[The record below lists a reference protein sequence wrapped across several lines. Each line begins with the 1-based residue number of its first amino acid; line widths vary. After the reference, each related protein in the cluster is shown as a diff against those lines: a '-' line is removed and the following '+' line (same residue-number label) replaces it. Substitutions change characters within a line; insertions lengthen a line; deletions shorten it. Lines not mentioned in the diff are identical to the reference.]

1 MPSGAQHQMRQK
13 KQCSVCRCTPREKK
27 RSQAIFISS
36 NASII
41 SCLANAGESKKYFHD
56 IPLRIVH
63 RREKSLLTNARI
75 VVLFLDGEKTV
86 LCNLCTFF
94 LVRQI
99 IFRFGKQI
107 VLTDVAVEI
116 FPNGKRSSSSGW

>member
-1 MPSGAQHQMRQK
+1 M
-13 KQCSVCRCTPREKK
+13 
-27 RSQAIFISS
+27 
-36 NASII
+36 
-41 SCLANAGESKKYFHD
+41 
-56 IPLRIVH
+56 
-63 RREKSLLTNARI
+63 
-75 VVLFLDGEKTV
+75 LFLDGEKTV

-116 FPNGKRSSSSGW
+116 FPNGKKILKFRLVIGEAETAAGTNIKNADRMDFAVMFRLILLLEKTRGISVNVFTRPLFWTGRPVESLPVYSVTG

>member
-1 MPSGAQHQMRQK
+1 M
-13 KQCSVCRCTPREKK
+13 
-27 RSQAIFISS
+27 
-36 NASII
+36 
-41 SCLANAGESKKYFHD
+41 
-56 IPLRIVH
+56 
-63 RREKSLLTNARI
+63 
-75 VVLFLDGEKTV
+75 LFLDGEKTV

-116 FPNGKRSSSSGW
+116 FPNGKKILKFRLVIGEAETATGWILR

>member
-1 MPSGAQHQMRQK
+1 M
-13 KQCSVCRCTPREKK
+13 
-27 RSQAIFISS
+27 
-36 NASII
+36 
-41 SCLANAGESKKYFHD
+41 
-56 IPLRIVH
+56 
-63 RREKSLLTNARI
+63 
-75 VVLFLDGEKTV
+75 LFLDGEKTV

-116 FPNGKRSSSSGW
+116 FPNGKKILKFRLVIGEAETASGKNIKNAKRQRRPDGFCGNVQIDLAVGEDQRHLCQCFYKAFILDGQTGGITSGI